1 MKSKRRLSFSKA
13 LDNHP
18 SLKGKQSNLPD
29 QIQQK
34 IVQKSMQK
42 KATKVNKSRLM
53 RGNSRKL
60 IHPGPLVISRDL
72 GMHIKKASHDPHYG
86 VIGGQEGRMAK
97 RQLHEIQ
104 QMAEELYCCLEDG
117 QDLHE
122 WVQIKLATIHDRLQ
136 TVHSYMMYEK
146 EYPKIKPMVLGTHM

>member
-1 MKSKRRLSFSKA
+1 MNSNKRRLSFSPA

-29 QIQQK
+29 HIQKK
-34 IVQKSMQK
+34 IVTA
-42 KATKVNKSRLM
+42 KAM
-53 RGNSRKL
+53 R
-60 IHPGPLVISRDL
+60 
-72 GMHIKKASHDPHYG
+72 KKASHDPHYG
-86 VIGGQEGRMAK
+86 VVGGQEGRMAK

-146 EYPKIKPMVLGTHM
+146 EHPKIRPMILGTHK